1 MSTITFL
8 LLTCYQIIIFV
19 GLPIILGGIVR
30 KIRARAQGRKGPK
43 IMQVYYEIRK
53 YFTKAPIDNPN
64 SGIFAELSPVVA
76 LYSAIIIW
84 SIVIFEWAPFILIPF
99 FLALYRF
106 CFVSFAME
114 SGTSFGGL
122 GSGREILL
130 SVMAEPT
137 IILMILVAQS
147 HIEISMTPVGSFIG
161 ILFLALSFV
170 AILAELAK
178 PPFDD
183 PRTHLELTMVHE
195 AMILEAS
202 GKTMGFFEF
211 ASQIKLSGLLAFLI
225 KLALEHSKLFPS
237 GEYGNLSKEL
247 LVLPGT
253 VGLAI
258 LLGLWEANS
267 VRRKWS
273 WVPEFM
279 GLCFLAILILG
290 TLVKLA

>member
-1 MSTITFL
+1 MSISTFL
-8 LLTCYQIIIFV
+8 FIAYQLLIFF
-19 GLPIILGGIVR
+19 GLPLVLGGIVR
-30 KIRARAQGRKGPK
+30 KVRARTQGRKGPK
-43 IMQVYYEIRK
+43 ILQVYYEIRK
-53 YFTKAPIDNPN
+53 YLQKEPIDNPN
-64 SGIFAELSPVVA
+64 SGVFAEISPIIV
-76 LYSAIIIW
+76 LYASIMIW

-147 HIEISMTPVGSFIG
+147 HIELSLTPVSALIG
-161 ILFLALSFV
+161 VLFLLLSFV

-202 GKTMGFFEF
+202 GRTMGFFEL
-211 ASQIKLSGLLAFLI
+211 ASQIKLAGLLSFLI
-225 KLALEHSKLFPS
+225 KLALEHSKLFPV
-237 GEYGNLSKEL
+237 GEFGNMTREI
-247 LVLPGT
+247 LVLPGAL
-253 VGLAI
+253 VLAI
-258 LLGLWEANS
+258 VLGFWEADS

-290 TLVKLA
+290 TLVKLS

>member
-1 MSTITFL
+1 MHINLFFL
-8 LLTCYQIIIFV
+8 LLYQVIVFLV
-19 GLPIILGGIVR
+19 LPMFLGGIVR
-30 KIRARAQGRKGPK
+30 KVRARTQGRKGPK
-43 IMQVYYEIRK
+43 ILQVYYEIRK
-53 YFTKAPIDNPN
+53 YLKKEPIDNPN
-64 SGIFAELSPVVA
+64 SGIFAEISPIIA
-76 LYSAIIIW
+76 LYASLVIW

-114 SGTSFGGL
+114 GGTSFGGL

-137 IILMILVAQS
+137 IILMILAAQS
-147 HIEISMTPVGSFIG
+147 HIEISMTPVGALIG
-161 ILFLALSFV
+161 LLFLALSFV

-202 GKTMGFFEF
+202 GKTMGYFEL
-211 ASQIKLSGLLAFLI
+211 ASQIKLAGLLAFLI
-225 KLALEHSKLFPS
+225 KLALEHSKLFPV
-237 GEYGNLSKEL
+237 GEFGNITREL

-253 VGLAI
+253 IALGI
-258 LLGLWEANS
+258 LLGFWEADS

-290 TLVKLA
+290 TLVKLS

>member
-1 MSTITFL
+1 MSTSSIL
-8 LLTCYQIIIFV
+8 LIVYQLFIFFW
-19 GLPIILGGIVR
+19 LPLVLGGIVR
-30 KIRARAQGRKGPK
+30 KVRARTQGRTGPK
-43 IMQVYYEIRK
+43 ILQVFFEIRK
-53 YFTKAPIDNPN
+53 YLQKEPIDNPN
-64 SGIFAELSPVVA
+64 SGVFAEISPIIA
-76 LYSAIIIW
+76 LYASIMIW

-147 HIEISMTPVGSFIG
+147 HIELSLTPVSALIG
-161 ILFLALSFV
+161 VLFLLLSFV

-202 GKTMGFFEF
+202 GRTMGFFEL
-211 ASQIKLSGLLAFLI
+211 ASQIKLAGLLSFLI
-225 KLALEHSKLFPS
+225 KLALEHSKLFPV
-237 GEYGNLSKEL
+237 GEFGNMTREI
-247 LVLPGT
+247 LVLPGAL
-253 VGLAI
+253 VLAI
-258 LLGLWEANS
+258 VLGFWEADS

-290 TLVKLA
+290 TLVKLS

>member
-1 MSTITFL
+1 MNINPI
-8 LLTCYQIIIFV
+8 IIIFYQCLIFFV
-19 GLPIILGGIVR
+19 LPLILGGIVR
-30 KIRARAQGRKGPK
+30 KVRAQTQGRKGSS
-43 IMQVYYEIRK
+43 IFQVFYEVRK
-53 YFTKAPIDNPN
+53 YLMKKPIDNPN
-64 SGIFAELSPVVA
+64 SGIFAELSPMIAVYAA
-76 LYSAIIIW
+76 LMLW

-106 CFVSFAME
+106 CYVSFAME

-122 GSGREILL
+122 GASREILL

-137 IILMILVAQS
+137 IILMILAAQS
-147 HIEISMTPVGSFIG
+147 HIELSLTPVGALIGLLFLGLSFI
-161 ILFLALSFV
+161 

-202 GKTMGFFEF
+202 GKTMGYLEL
-211 ASQIKLSGLLAFLI
+211 ASQIKLSALLAFLI
-225 KLALEHSKLFPS
+225 KLALEHSKLFPI
-237 GEYGNLSKEL
+237 GEFGNLSREL

-253 VGLAI
+253 IALAV
-258 LLGLWEANS
+258 LLGFWEADS
-267 VRRKWS
+267 VRRKWT

-279 GLCFLAILILG
+279 GLSFLAILILG
-290 TLVKLA
+290 TLVKLS

>member
-1 MSTITFL
+1 MSISTFL
-8 LLTCYQIIIFV
+8 IIAYQLLIFF
-19 GLPIILGGIVR
+19 GLPLVLGGIVR
-30 KIRARAQGRKGPK
+30 KVRARTQGRKGPK
-43 IMQVYYEIRK
+43 ILQVYYEIRK
-53 YFTKAPIDNPN
+53 YLQKEPIDNPN
-64 SGIFAELSPVVA
+64 SGVFAEISPIIA
-76 LYSAIIIW
+76 LYASIMIW

-147 HIEISMTPVGSFIG
+147 HIELSLTPVSALIG
-161 ILFLALSFV
+161 VLFLLLSFV

-202 GKTMGFFEF
+202 GRTMGFFEL
-211 ASQIKLSGLLAFLI
+211 ASQIKLAGLLSFLI
-225 KLALEHSKLFPS
+225 KLALEHSKLFPV
-237 GEYGNLSKEL
+237 GEFGNMTREI
-247 LVLPGT
+247 LVLPGAL
-253 VGLAI
+253 VLAI
-258 LLGLWEANS
+258 VLGFWEADS

-290 TLVKLA
+290 TLVKLS

>member
-1 MSTITFL
+1 MSTFL
-8 LLTCYQIIIFV
+8 IIAYQLLIFF
-19 GLPIILGGIVR
+19 GLPLVLGGIVR
-30 KIRARAQGRKGPK
+30 KVRARTQGRKGPK
-43 IMQVYYEIRK
+43 ILQVYYEIRK
-53 YFTKAPIDNPN
+53 YLQKEPIDNPN
-64 SGIFAELSPVVA
+64 SGVFAEISPIIA
-76 LYSAIIIW
+76 LYASIMIW

-147 HIEISMTPVGSFIG
+147 HIELSLTPVSALIG
-161 ILFLALSFV
+161 VLFLLLSFV

-202 GKTMGFFEF
+202 GRTMGFFEL
-211 ASQIKLSGLLAFLI
+211 ASQIKLAGLLSFLI
-225 KLALEHSKLFPS
+225 KLALEHSKLFPV
-237 GEYGNLSKEL
+237 GEFGNMTREI
-247 LVLPGT
+247 LVLPGAL
-253 VGLAI
+253 VLAI
-258 LLGLWEANS
+258 VLGFWEADS

-290 TLVKLA
+290 TLVKLS

>member
-1 MSTITFL
+1 MPIHTIL
-8 LLTCYQIIIFV
+8 LISYQVLIFV
-19 GLPIILGGIVR
+19 GLPLVLGGIVR
-30 KIRARAQGRKGPK
+30 KVRAWTQGRKGPQ
-43 IMQVYYEIRK
+43 ILQVYYEIRK
-53 YFTKAPIDNPN
+53 YFKKEPVDNPN
-64 SGIFAELSPVVA
+64 SGVFAEISPAIA
-76 LYSAIIIW
+76 LYAAVMIW

-147 HIEISMTPVGSFIG
+147 HIELSLTPVSALIG
-161 ILFLALSFV
+161 VLFLLLSFV
-170 AILAELAK
+170 AILAELSK

-202 GKTMGFFEF
+202 GRTMGYFEL
-211 ASQIKLSGLLAFLI
+211 ASQIKLAGLLSFLI
-225 KLALEHSKLFPS
+225 KLALEHSKLFPA
-237 GEYGNLSKEL
+237 GEFGNLTKEF
-247 LVLPGT
+247 LVLPGAL
-253 VGLAI
+253 GLAV
-258 LLGLWEANS
+258 LLGFWEADS
-267 VRRKWS
+267 VRRKWT

-290 TLVKLA
+290 TLVKLS

>member
-1 MSTITFL
+1 ML
-8 LLTCYQIIIFV
+8 LLIAYQITIFI
-19 GLPIILGGIVR
+19 GLPLILGGIVR
-30 KIRARAQGRKGPK
+30 KVRARTQGRKGPR
-43 IMQVYYEIRK
+43 ILQVFFEIRK
-53 YFTKAPIDNPN
+53 YLRKEPIDNPN
-64 SGIFAELSPVVA
+64 SGIFAEISPIIAVYAAV
-76 LYSAIIIW
+76 IIW

-147 HIEISMTPVGSFIG
+147 HIELSLTPVSALIG

-202 GKTMGFFEF
+202 GKTMGYFEI
-211 ASQIKLSGLLAFLI
+211 ASQIKLAGLLAFLI
-225 KLALEHSKLFPS
+225 KLALEHSKLFPT
-237 GEYGNLSKEL
+237 GEFGNITKEM
-247 LVLPGT
+247 LVFPGT
-253 VGLAI
+253 IGLAI
-258 LLGLWEANS
+258 LLGFWEADS

-290 TLVKLA
+290 TLVKLS